1 MVYQVVLTIFDVQ
14 SGQRDNLSE
23 SENLK
28 VKILDENATLSS
40 VNRLIMIRR
49 NDDKEKSLLEE
60 IIKI

>member
-28 VKILDENATLSS
+28 VKILDENATLST
-40 VNRLIMIRR
+40 VNRSIMIRR
-49 NDDKEKSLLEE
+49 NADKEK
-60 IIKI
+60 